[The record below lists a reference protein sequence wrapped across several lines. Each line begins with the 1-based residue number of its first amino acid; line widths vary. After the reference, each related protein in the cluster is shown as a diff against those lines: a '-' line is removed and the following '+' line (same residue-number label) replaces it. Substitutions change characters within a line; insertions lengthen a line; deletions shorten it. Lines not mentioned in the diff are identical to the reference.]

1 MSGNN
6 SFTGGVSIGGSRL
19 ILGHANALG
28 SGALTSTNGYLSVL
42 SNVTLANN
50 LIVNGDINLLTDVR
64 TVGNQTYNG
73 RVIVAN
79 GTSTMIDILSVDNN
93 KNIIISGTESAKV
106 LSLNSSNGTIIFN
119 GLVRAASNSSNDNF
133 SLAVNAKNG
142 VVINQSIGGGV
153 AEIPTRGSYSDNRF
167 GPNGSYLYDLK
178 INTATG
184 YEATNIAI
192 NADVITAGSQTY
204 GSPVV
209 VGDNG
214 TNGFVRS
221 LISLDPAITFKSTID
236 DSVVGVHTLIA
247 KAIAND
253 RNGPAPLVDYQN
265 KVGSSKALNELQTIT
280 GIRAA
285 DDNTVGQANIDRTE
299 TNRLGTVF
307 IRDDV
312 STVGNQTYLSDSA
325 VVGRSGATDQVI
337 RFTSNGGDVV
347 FDLGSNTSS
356 GIFAASS
363 DLNAQFKLSGG
374 SLVGQEL
381 FSSAGVGVEMI
392 ANPILSDINYLN
404 DLKRLLSDQR
414 NFASYDEMIVGEVD
428 IGTMEDAGDAEKCDP
443 KVTDSCVASL

>member
-1 MSGNN
+1 LTA
-6 SFTGGVSIGGSRL
+6 TGD
-19 ILGHANALG
+19 
-28 SGALTSTNGYLSVL
+28 LTF
-42 SNVTLANN
+42 
-50 LIVNGDINLLTDVR
+50 NGDLVSSRSITSNGAVTVGGDANLTAGINS
-64 TVGNQTYNG
+64 VGNQTYNG
-73 RVIVAN
+73 RVLVAS
-79 GTSTMIDILSVDNN
+79 GAPTMIDILSVDNN
-93 KNIIISGTESAKV
+93 KNIYVTGTESAKV
-106 LSLNSSNGTIIFN
+106 LSLNSSNGTITFN
-119 GLVRAASNSSNDNF
+119 GLVQAISNSSNDKL
-133 SLAVNAKNG
+133 SLAVDAKNG
-142 VVINQSIGGGV
+142 VVINQSISGSV
-153 AEIPTRGSYSDNRF
+153 AEIPTRGSYGSNRF
-167 GPNGSYLYDLK
+167 GTNGSYIYDLK
-178 INTATG
+178 VNTASG
-184 YEATNIAI
+184 YETAPIAI

-253 RNGPAPLVDYQN
+253 RSGPEPLVDYQN
-265 KVGSSKALNELQTIT
+265 KVGSSKALNAIETIT

-285 DDNTVGQANIDRTE
+285 DDNTIGQSNVDRTE

-325 VVGRSGATDQVI
+325 VVGRSGATEQVV

-347 FDLGSNTSS
+347 FDLGSNPSS
-356 GIFAASS
+356 GVFAASS

-381 FSSAGVGVEMI
+381 FTTAGIGVEMV
-392 ANPILSDINYLN
+392 ANPILSDINYLK
-404 DLKRLLSDQR
+404 DLKRLLSDER
-414 NFASYDEMIVGEVD
+414 SLTSYDQSIVGEVD

-443 KVTDSCVASL
+443 KVTADCSVSL

>member
-1 MSGNN
+1 
-6 SFTGGVSIGGSRL
+6 
-19 ILGHANALG
+19 
-28 SGALTSTNGYLSVL
+28 LSVL

-106 LSLNSSNGTIIFN
+106 LSLNSSNGTITFN

-133 SLAVNAKNG
+133 SLAVDAKNG

-184 YEATNIAI
+184 YEAGTIAI

-204 GSPVV
+204 GSPLV

-236 DSVVGVHTLIA
+236 DSIVGVHTLIA

-253 RNGPAPLVDYQN
+253 RNSPAPLVDYQN

-285 DDNTVGQANIDRTE
+285 DDNTMGQANIDRTE